1 MATTHFIDIIGPIY
15 QDLLKTCERR
25 KIAVNLD
32 VQDLSFGVSADDAT
46 IIEKFYKA
54 EIKRA
59 IKNCAAGDKIT
70 LSQTITDDY
79 YRIAVKNSGANT
91 LPAEDKAALIDAGF
105 EVRARFGYDTIIAL
119 KLPRR

>member
-32 VQDLSFGVSADDAT
+32 IQDLAFGVSADDSV
-46 IIEKFYKA
+46 IIEKFF
-54 EIKRA
+54 EVELKRA
-59 IKNCAAGDKIT
+59 IRNCAAGDKIT
-70 LSQTITDDY
+70 LSQTVTDDF

-91 LPAEDKAALIDAGF
+91 LSPEEKAELIEDGF

-119 KLPRR
+119 KLPRH

>member
-15 QDLLKTCERR
+15 QDLLKSCERR

-32 VQDLSFGVSADDAT
+32 VQDLSFGVSADDAV
-46 IIEKFYKA
+46 IIEKFFKV
-54 EIKRA
+54 ELKRA
-59 IKNCAAGDKIT
+59 IRNCAAGDKIT

-91 LPAEDKAALIDAGF
+91 LTPDEKAELLADGF
-105 EVRARFGYDTIIAL
+105 EVRARFGYDTIVAL
-119 KLPRR
+119 KLSR

>member
-15 QDLLKTCERR
+15 QDLLKSCERR

-32 VQDLSFGVSADDAT
+32 VQDLSFGVSADDAV
-46 IIEKFYKA
+46 IIEKFFKA
-54 EIKRA
+54 EIRRA
-59 IKNCAAGDKIT
+59 IRNCAAGDKIT
-70 LSQTITDDY
+70 LSQTIADDY

-91 LPAEDKAALIDAGF
+91 LPAEDKAALIEAGF

-119 KLPRR
+119 KLPR

>member
-15 QDLLKTCERR
+15 QDLLKSCERH

-32 VQDLSFGVSADDAT
+32 IQDLSFGVSADDVE
-46 IIEKFYKA
+46 IIEKFFKA

-59 IKNCAAGDKIT
+59 IRNCAAGDKIT
-70 LSQTITDDY
+70 LSQTVSDDF

-91 LPAEDKAALIDAGF
+91 LSPDEKAALLEADF

-119 KLPRR
+119 KLSR

>member
-15 QDLLKTCERR
+15 QDLLKSCERR

-32 VQDLSFGVSADDAT
+32 IQDLSFGVSADDVE
-46 IIEKFYKA
+46 IIEKFFKA

-59 IKNCAAGDKIT
+59 IRNCAAGDKIT
-70 LSQTITDDY
+70 LSQTVSDDF

-91 LPAEDKAALIDAGF
+91 LSPDEKAALLEAGF

-119 KLPRR
+119 KLSR

>member
-32 VQDLSFGVSADDAT
+32 IQDLSFGVSADDAV
-46 IIEKFYKA
+46 IIEKFFKV

-59 IKNCAAGDKIT
+59 IKNCKAGDKIT
-70 LSQTITDDY
+70 LSQTVSEDL
-79 YRIAVKNSGANT
+79 YRIAVKNSGAET
-91 LPAEDKAALIDAGF
+91 LSPQEKAELIEDGF

-119 KLPRR
+119 KLSR

>member
-15 QDLLKTCERR
+15 QDLLKSCERR

-32 VQDLSFGVSADDAT
+32 VQDLSFGVSADDAV
-46 IIEKFYKA
+46 IIDKFFKV
-54 EIKRA
+54 ELKRA
-59 IKNCAAGDKIT
+59 IRNCAAGDKIT

-91 LPAEDKAALIDAGF
+91 LTPDEKAELLADGF

-119 KLPRR
+119 KLSR

>member
-15 QDLLKTCERR
+15 QNLLKSCERR

-32 VQDLSFGVSADDAT
+32 IQDLSFGVSADDVE
-46 IIEKFYKA
+46 IIEKFFKA

-59 IKNCAAGDKIT
+59 IRNCAAGDKIT
-70 LSQTITDDY
+70 LSQTVSDDF

-91 LPAEDKAALIDAGF
+91 LSPDEKAALLEAGF

-119 KLPRR
+119 KLSR

>member
-32 VQDLSFGVSADDAT
+32 IQDLSFGVSADDAV
-46 IIEKFYKA
+46 IIEKFFKV

-70 LSQTITDDY
+70 LSQTVSEDF
-79 YRIAVKNSGANT
+79 YRIAVKNSGAET
-91 LPAEDKAALIDAGF
+91 LSPQEKAELIADGF

-119 KLPRR
+119 KLSR

>member
-32 VQDLSFGVSADDAT
+32 IQDLSFGVSADDAV
-46 IIEKFYKA
+46 IIEKFFKV

-70 LSQTITDDY
+70 LSQTVSEDC
-79 YRIAVKNSGANT
+79 YRIAVKNSGAET
-91 LPAEDKAALIDAGF
+91 LSPQEKAELIEDGF

-119 KLPRR
+119 KLSR

>member
-32 VQDLSFGVSADDAT
+32 IQDLAFGVSADDAV
-46 IIEKFYKA
+46 IIEKFFDV
-54 EIKRA
+54 ELKRA
-59 IKNCAAGDKIT
+59 VRNCAAGDKIT
-70 LSQTITDDY
+70 LSQTVTDDF
-79 YRIAVKNSGANT
+79 YRIAVKNSGAST
-91 LPAEDKAALIDAGF
+91 LSPEEKAELIEDGF

-119 KLPRR
+119 KLPRH

>member
-32 VQDLSFGVSADDAT
+32 IQDLSFGVSADDAV
-46 IIEKFYKA
+46 IIEKFFKV

-59 IKNCAAGDKIT
+59 IKNCKAGDKIT
-70 LSQTITDDY
+70 LSQTVSEDF
-79 YRIAVKNSGANT
+79 YRIAVKNSGAET
-91 LPAEDKAALIDAGF
+91 LSPQEKAELIEDGF

-119 KLPRR
+119 KLSR

>member
-32 VQDLSFGVSADDAT
+32 IQDLSFGVSADDAV
-46 IIEKFYKA
+46 IIEKFFKV

-70 LSQTITDDY
+70 LSQTVSEDC
-79 YRIAVKNSGANT
+79 YRIAVKNSGAET
-91 LPAEDKAALIDAGF
+91 LSPQEKAELIADGF

-119 KLPRR
+119 KLSR

>member
-15 QDLLKTCERR
+15 QDLLKSCGRR

-32 VQDLSFGVSADDAT
+32 VQDLSFGVSADDAV
-46 IIEKFYKA
+46 IIEKFFKA
-54 EIKRA
+54 EIRRA
-59 IKNCAAGDKIT
+59 IRNCAAGDKIT
-70 LSQTITDDY
+70 LSQTIADDY

-91 LPAEDKAALIDAGF
+91 LPAEDKAALIEAGF

-119 KLPRR
+119 KLPR

>member
-15 QDLLKTCERR
+15 QDLLKSCERR

-32 VQDLSFGVSADDAT
+32 VQDLSFGVSADDT
-46 IIEKFYKA
+46 VIIEKFFKS

-59 IKNCAAGDKIT
+59 LKNCTAGDKIT
-70 LSQTITDDY
+70 LSQTVSTDF
-79 YRIAVKNSGANT
+79 YRIAVKNSGATT
-91 LPAEDKAALIDAGF
+91 LTPDEKTELIAAGF

-119 KLPRR
+119 KLPR

>member
-15 QDLLKTCERR
+15 QDLLKSCERR

-32 VQDLSFGVSADDAT
+32 IQDLSFGVSADDVE
-46 IIEKFYKA
+46 IIEKFFKA

-59 IKNCAAGDKIT
+59 IRNCAAGDKIT
-70 LSQTITDDY
+70 LSQTVSDDF
-79 YRIAVKNSGANT
+79 YRIAVKNSGAST
-91 LPAEDKAALIDAGF
+91 LSPDEKAALLEAGF

-119 KLPRR
+119 KLSR

>member
-15 QDLLKTCERR
+15 QDLLKSCERR
-25 KIAVNLD
+25 KISVNLD
-32 VQDLSFGVSADDAT
+32 IQDLSFGVSADDVV
-46 IIEKFYKA
+46 IIEKFFES

-59 IKNCAAGDKIT
+59 VRNCAAGDKIT
-70 LSQTITDDY
+70 LSQTVSADF

-91 LPAEDKAALIDAGF
+91 LSPDEKTALVEAGF

-119 KLPRR
+119 KLPR

>member
-32 VQDLSFGVSADDAT
+32 IQDLSFGVSADDAV
-46 IIEKFYKA
+46 IIEKFFKV

-59 IKNCAAGDKIT
+59 IKNCKAGDKIT
-70 LSQTITDDY
+70 LSQSVSDDF
-79 YRIAVKNSGANT
+79 YRIAVKNSGAET
-91 LPAEDKAALIDAGF
+91 LTPQEKAELIEDGF

-119 KLPRR
+119 KLSR

>member
-32 VQDLSFGVSADDAT
+32 IQDLTLGISADDQV
-46 IIEKFYKA
+46 IIEKFYKS

-59 IKNCAAGDKIT
+59 VKNCAAGDKIT
-70 LSQTITDDY
+70 LSETNTPDY
-79 YRIAVKNSGANT
+79 ARFAVKNSGAET
-91 LPAEDKAALIDAGF
+91 LSPAEKAELIEAGL
-105 EVRARFGYDTIIAL
+105 EVRARFGYDTIVAL
-119 KLPRR
+119 KLSR

>member
-32 VQDLSFGVSADDAT
+32 IQDLSFGVSADDAV
-46 IIEKFYKA
+46 IIEKFFKV

-59 IKNCAAGDKIT
+59 INNCKAGDKIT
-70 LSQTITDDY
+70 LSQTVSEDF
-79 YRIAVKNSGANT
+79 YRIAVKNSGAET
-91 LPAEDKAALIDAGF
+91 LSPQEKAELIEDGF

-119 KLPRR
+119 KLSR